1 MSKIEEN
8 KIFFF
13 FLLVQNPSFLPSFL
27 PGSSCKFLGRCLLYL
42 QHGRAEGG
50 AWVRI
55 ELSGV
60 PFSDAACVRRKARAD
75 TRPRETRN
83 PGGTGRTSQRTA
95 APVEFLLSV
104 SIIVETNL

>member
-1 MSKIEEN
+1 MSHYYTHKFFC
-8 KIFFF
+8 FFF
-13 FLLVQNPSFLPSFL
+13 FFFFHKFVQV
-27 PGSSCKFLGRCLLYL
+27 LGAAFCIY
-42 QHGRAEGG
+42 GRAEGG

-60 PFSDAACVRRKARAD
+60 PSSDAACVRRKARAD